1 MERNKFFETANLK
14 KLFFKAA
21 IPGALGMLFSA
32 LYQLI
37 DGIFVNFYVGE
48 TAFAAVNFSF
58 PIVFMLFGISDLIGV
73 GSSVIIAIKHGE
85 GNRKEAD
92 GEHCFRNHFLFQCET
107 LISRFRSGRAT
118 LRIFGS
124 IFKDICDNL
133 TFDGS
138 GVCFG

>member
-92 GEHCFRNHFLFQCET
+92 EIFSTSLFSI
-107 LISRFRSGRAT
+107 LMVNIVLGIISISV
-118 LRIFGS
+118 L
-124 IFKDICDNL
+124 DPY
-133 TFDGS
+133 
-138 GVCFG
+138 

>member
-92 GEHCFRNHFLFQCET
+92 EIFSKLMGEEVGPRREFIEQYAQEAEL
-107 LISRFRSGRAT
+107 
-118 LRIFGS
+118 
-124 IFKDICDNL
+124 D
-133 TFDGS
+133 
-138 GVCFG
+138 V